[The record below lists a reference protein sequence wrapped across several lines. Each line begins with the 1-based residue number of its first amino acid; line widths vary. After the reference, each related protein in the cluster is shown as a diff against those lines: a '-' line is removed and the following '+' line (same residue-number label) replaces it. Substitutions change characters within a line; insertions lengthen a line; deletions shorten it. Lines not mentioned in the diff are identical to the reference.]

1 MLNDWD
7 VNSVKKEIVFNIDRL
22 SRNIEEIKKTAV
34 GRSTYDRDLSTQIGR
49 LKANTFVLNDPY
61 LLSKQ
66 LFLNVLN
73 TMKNTLPDDIDV
85 ATSRAYFKLGW
96 KCEIQ
101 ILKSIA
107 NK

>member
-1 MLNDWD
+1 MWNDWD
-7 VNSVKKEIVFNIDRL
+7 VNIVKKEIVFNIDRL

-34 GRSTYDRDLSTQIGR
+34 GGSTYDRDLSTQIGR

-61 LLSKQ
+61 LISKQ
-66 LFLNVLN
+66 LFLSVLN
-73 TMKNTLPDDIDV
+73 TMRNILPDDMGV
-85 ATSRAYFKLGW
+85 ATSREYFKLGW

-107 NK
+107 SK

>member
-1 MLNDWD
+1 MWNDWD
-7 VNSVKKEIVFNIDRL
+7 VNIVKKEIVFNIDRL

-34 GRSTYDRDLSTQIGR
+34 GGSTYDRDLSTQIGR

-61 LLSKQ
+61 LISKQ
-66 LFLNVLN
+66 LFLSVLN
-73 TMKNTLPDDIDV
+73 TMRNILPDDMGV
-85 ATSRAYFKLGW
+85 ATSREYFNLGW

-107 NK
+107 SK